1 MNIVMG
7 NGASGNCVELIRAIW
22 REKRANKAV
31 KKWAGTVKDLKRLS
45 FCETG
50 IPSAP
55 SYKQSQRAVYK
66 IVMMKDLN
74 ATKGKNNVGLAIY
87 LNDKQLD

>member
-1 MNIVMG
+1 MKMNIVMG

-31 KKWAGTVKDLKRLS
+31 KKWAGTVKGLKRW
-45 FCETG
+45 FFFETG
-50 IPSAP
+50 TPSAP

-66 IVMMKDLN
+66 IVMRKDLR
-74 ATKGKNNVGLAIY
+74 AIKGK
-87 LNDKQLD
+87 K